1 MSTIKTSNDEMI
13 AIEIA
18 YAELTRKYAQ
28 EGINLFA
35 CAAVMTKLAFMIYK
49 TSLNAEDY
57 ELMINSISDSRNQ
70 IMSFD
75 EIANVSRL
83 N

>member
-1 MSTIKTSNDEMI
+1 MNKTTDDDLM
-13 AIEIA
+13 AVEIA
-18 YAELTRKYAQ
+18 YSELTRKLA
-28 EGINLFA
+28 ENGVNLFA
-35 CAAVMTKLAFMIYK
+35 CSAVMTKLAFMIYK

-57 ELMINSISDSRNQ
+57 EMMINSISDSRNQ

-75 EIANVSRL
+75 EIASIGRL